1 MFIVAMLTR
10 LKFEVFL
17 QGEYIIRSGTKGD
30 RMYFIQK
37 GIVEVITEDGT
48 TVTCL
53 SEGAH
58 FGEIGLLTD
67 DRRVA
72 SIRATTICDVFS
84 LSKQNFQ
91 EVLEEYPEMRPI
103 LEIIAE
109 KRLSKIGRVP
119 EDETETTNH
128 YLAGSPCRSR
138 HCHREG
144 AEPLPARSL
153 MNELEAAS
161 FGRQRKVH
169 VAAQSSTSYTTLP
182 SKRSSQASVMK
193 KLDPLGDEE
202 YAEKNPHFVSHGEK
216 STSL

>member
-128 YLAGSPCRSR
+128 YLSGPPCRSR